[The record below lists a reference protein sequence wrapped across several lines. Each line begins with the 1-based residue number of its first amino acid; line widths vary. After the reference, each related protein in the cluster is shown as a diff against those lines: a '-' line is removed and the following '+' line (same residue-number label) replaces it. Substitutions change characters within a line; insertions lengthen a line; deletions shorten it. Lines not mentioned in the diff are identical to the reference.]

1 MSCANS
7 RLSPRSTRSPGPNR
21 CATCSWTPTP
31 RSTKRARRAKRRS
44 RPKPWRPSSN
54 HIGKRFGSAS
64 PSIANCPNS
73 SKKPARADGQTTRR
87 PKSPRKAENVQNR
100 NATVPRRLR
109 RSLHQQFGRA
119 RSEDDESENENLRLV
134 PNPRRRIRQPYDF
147 ATGHARLTAP
157 STRKTLLGKRPRA
170 QPTDRPRREERMT
183 DGEEIR
189 EIVRSTYEARSRG
202 DLIGTMASFADD
214 VVYEFYGQGTGLP
227 GMAAEA
233 RGKP

>member
-54 HIGKRFGSAS
+54 HIGKLFGSAS

-134 PNPRRRIRQPYDF
+134 PNPRRRANLCHPQIRRLVR
-147 ATGHARLTAP
+147 AKTGIQYPENPHRRPKSSHARLDCVGGGAALGVTKFR
-157 STRKTLLGKRPRA
+157 TRVATHLDHL
-170 QPTDRPRREERMT
+170 
-183 DGEEIR
+183 
-189 EIVRSTYEARSRG
+189 
-202 DLIGTMASFADD
+202 
-214 VVYEFYGQGTGLP
+214 VY
-227 GMAAEA
+227 
-233 RGKP
+233 